1 MPTNKGAIF
10 GHQPALKDRHGSKSS
25 TAHCTVGHLDKLIH
39 ILKSAIFLRRT
50 LAINIPTSYLACAA
64 VRSNLVEVGA
74 GDVDPSHDQ
83 VGADVTLVPGKANL
97 SHLTN
102 HLLTFVKTP

>member
-1 MPTNKGAIF
+1 M
-10 GHQPALKDRHGSKSS
+10 
-25 TAHCTVGHLDKLIH
+25 
-39 ILKSAIFLRRT
+39 
-50 LAINIPTSYLACAA
+50 
-64 VRSNLVEVGA
+64 RSNLVEVGA

-83 VGADVTLVPGKANL
+83 VGADVTLVPGQANL